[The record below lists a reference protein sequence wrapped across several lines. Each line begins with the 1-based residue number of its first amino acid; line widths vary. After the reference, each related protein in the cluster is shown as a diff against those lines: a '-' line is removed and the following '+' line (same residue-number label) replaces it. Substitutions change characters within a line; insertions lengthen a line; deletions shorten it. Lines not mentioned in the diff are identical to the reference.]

1 MRVMISVFR
10 PIAFCMAIVAF
21 LAISHS
27 QAKADEVTLTGYTN
41 GCFNCAGPPNTSAI
55 QTASM
60 LGLSFTNSTFD
71 GTTVGGFR
79 AFGAAPAP
87 QGTQAL
93 NNFGSFFLSSAPA
106 TYTGST
112 FTLRVTFTAPPG
124 INGSNTSLFD
134 ATLTGAV
141 ASDNQGGVFIDFNNT
156 PIVFTFTNG
165 STSGSF
171 SLVVNDLSID
181 PNSSNDISANI
192 IGAQQS
198 TAVPEPTGMLLFGT
212 GLLGLAGFA
221 RRLRR
226 RN

>member
-1 MRVMISVFR
+1 MRVMISVFK
-10 PIAFCMAIVAF
+10 PIAFGMAVVAL

-27 QAKADEVTLTGYTN
+27 PAKADEVTLTGYTN
-41 GCFNCAGPPNTSAI
+41 GCFNCAGPSNTSAPQ
-55 QTASM
+55 QTSL

-93 NNFGSFFLSSAPA
+93 NNFGSLFLSSSPA

-124 INGSNTSLFD
+124 ITGSNTSLFN

-156 PIVFTFTNG
+156 PLVFTFSNG
-165 STSGSF
+165 SASGSF

-192 IGAQQS
+192 VGGQQI
-198 TAVPEPTGMLLFGT
+198 TAVPEPTSMLMFGT
-212 GLLGLAGFA
+212 GLMGLAGLA

-226 RN
+226 R